1 MAMVSL
7 CIIMKLLKS
16 NLLIPKKEH
25 LSCLYIYSEK
35 IKNKW
40 KKKTKEK
47 KKIEKKKPKKIN
59 TVAIHSNI

>member
-40 KKKTKEK
+40 KKKNKRKEK
-47 KKIEKKKPKKIN
+47 N
-59 TVAIHSNI
+59 

>member
-1 MAMVSL
+1 V
-7 CIIMKLLKS
+7 KKS
-16 NLLIPKKEH
+16 KTNG
-25 LSCLYIYSEK
+25 
-35 IKNKW
+35 